1 MTTVA
6 EEDKSRV
13 LWPASPSQGW
23 ASGVDRLSGHPNG
36 RPLRNQKWC
45 GRLGCPDTKELHGPY
60 KGDGG
65 GLPTD
70 AGSYPPAMAAHMPGG
85 GDTHGHGHSATL
97 AASLLNQEMI
107 LRAGTSIH
115 SPVTPA
121 VGFKP
126 NMPPRLQ
133 VPADYTAATGGAD
146 SSDGHRFAQVSQSF
160 YYYLRLYFPVFFLK
174 KCNIDRP

>member
-1 MTTVA
+1 MVMAGGYRRMRAPTRPRWQRTCPAVVTRTA
-6 EEDKSRV
+6 TPTLQ
-13 LWPASPSQGW
+13 LW
-23 ASGVDRLSGHPNG
+23 L
-36 RPLRNQKWC
+36 
-45 GRLGCPDTKELHGPY
+45 
-60 KGDGG
+60 
-65 GLPTD
+65 
-70 AGSYPPAMAAHMPGG
+70 
-85 GDTHGHGHSATL
+85 
-97 AASLLNQEMI
+97 ASLLNQEMI

-160 YYYLRLYFPVFFLK
+160 YYYLRLYFPAFF
-174 KCNIDRP
+174 